1 MKKFVLFFFAI
12 SLIFLSCN
20 SKNGDNPITEQKNY
34 QITKEEL
41 LQKELKNPKN
51 FLRVTGDHKRNI
63 LGQTVIKGSITNNAA
78 VATYKDVKIKLTF
91 YSKTNA
97 LLDTEEE
104 TIFEQFFPGDTKR
117 FKTKYFAPKGTDS
130 VALAV
135 INAKADAPNP

>member
-1 MKKFVLFFFAI
+1 MKKYILFFFAI
-12 SLIFLSCN
+12 SLISFSCN
-20 SKNGDNPITEQKNY
+20 SKKEDNTISEQENY
-34 QITKEEL
+34 QITKEDL
-41 LQKELKNPKN
+41 LKKELKNPKN
-51 FLRVTGDHKRNI
+51 FLRVTSDHKRNI

-91 YSKTNA
+91 FSKTNA

-104 TIFEQFFPGDTKR
+104 TIFEQLFPGDTKR

-135 INAKADAPNP
+135 ISAKADSPNP